1 MTAPVTRVADTL
13 LEALRGIPGLRPATP
28 STTRAGTL
36 VPWNVDVLAV
46 DITDDV
52 VELRL
57 VALTLPLPP
66 LLRRAEAV
74 LRAALLGTTW
84 ESARLRLVVTDLDA
98 AALPGPETRDRDHSG
113 EP

>member
-1 MTAPVTRVADTL
+1 MTAPVTRIADIL
-13 LEALRGIPGLRPATP
+13 LEALSGIPGLRPATP
-28 STTRAGTL
+28 STTRAATL

-46 DITDDV
+46 DVTDDV

-66 LLRRAEAV
+66 LLRRAEVV
-74 LRAALLGTTW
+74 LRAALLGTKW

-98 AALPGPETRDRDHSG
+98 AALQGPGIRDWGHSV

>member
-1 MTAPVTRVADTL
+1 MTAQVADTL

-28 STTRAGTL
+28 STTRAATL

-46 DITDDV
+46 DITDEV

-66 LLRRAEAV
+66 LLRRTEVALRAV
-74 LRAALLGTTW
+74 LRGTKW

-98 AALPGPETRDRDHSG
+98 AALPGPEVQDRDHSV

>member
-1 MTAPVTRVADTL
+1 MTGSVTQVVDTV

-28 STTRAGTL
+28 SATRVATL

-46 DITDDV
+46 DVTDEV

-57 VALTLPLPP
+57 VALRLPLPP
-66 LLRRAEAV
+66 LLRRAEVV
-74 LRAALLGTTW
+74 LRAALLGTKW

-98 AALPGPETRDRDHSG
+98 AALPGPGIRDRGHSV

>member
-1 MTAPVTRVADTL
+1 MTASVTWVVGTL
-13 LEALRGIPGLRPATP
+13 LEALHEIPGLRPATP
-28 STTRAGTL
+28 AATRAATL

-46 DITDDV
+46 DVSDEV

-57 VALTLPLPP
+57 VALALPLPP

-74 LRAALLGTTW
+74 LRAALRDTKW

-98 AALPGPETRDRDHSG
+98 AALPDPDIRDRDHG
-113 EP
+113 VEP

>member
-1 MTAPVTRVADTL
+1 MTASVTRVADAL

-28 STTRAGTL
+28 STTRAVTL
-36 VPWNVDVLAV
+36 VPWKVDVLAV
-46 DITDDV
+46 DVTDEV

-74 LRAALLGTTW
+74 LRAALLGTKW

-98 AALPGPETRDRDHSG
+98 TALPGPGVRDRGHNV

>member
-1 MTAPVTRVADTL
+1 MTASATQVADAL
-13 LEALRGIPGLRPATP
+13 LTALRGIPGLRPATP
-28 STTRAGTL
+28 STTRAAAV

-66 LLRRAEAV
+66 V
-74 LRAALLGTTW
+74 LRHAEVVLRDALLGTKW
-84 ESARLRLVVTDLDA
+84 EHTRLRLVVTDLDA
-98 AALPGPETRDRDHSG
+98 TALPDPEDRDRDLG
-113 EP
+113 AEP

>member
-1 MTAPVTRVADTL
+1 MTRVADTL
-13 LEALRGIPGLRPATP
+13 LEALRGVPGLRPATP
-28 STTRAGTL
+28 STTGAATL
-36 VPWNVDVLAV
+36 VPWTVDVLAV
-46 DITDDV
+46 DVTDDV

-74 LRAALLGTTW
+74 LRAALLGTKW

-98 AALPGPETRDRDHSG
+98 AALPGQETRDRDHSDK
-113 EP
+113 P

>member
-1 MTAPVTRVADTL
+1 MTASVTRVVDTL

-28 STTRAGTL
+28 STTRAVVL
-36 VPWNVDVLAV
+36 VPWNVDMLAV
-46 DITDDV
+46 DVTDEV

-74 LRAALLGTTW
+74 LRAALLGTKW
-84 ESARLRLVVTDLDA
+84 ESAMLRLVVTDLDA
-98 AALPGPETRDRDHSG
+98 AALPGPGNRDRNHG
-113 EP
+113 VEP

>member
-1 MTAPVTRVADTL
+1 MTASVTRVADTL
-13 LEALRGIPGLRPATP
+13 LAALHGIPGLRPATP
-28 STTRAGTL
+28 ATTRAATL

-46 DITDDV
+46 DVTDEV

-74 LRAALLGTTW
+74 LRAALCGTRW
-84 ESARLRLVVTDLDA
+84 ERARLRLVITDLDA
-98 AALPGPETRDRDHSG
+98 TALTGAEIRDLET
-113 EP
+113 

>member
-1 MTAPVTRVADTL
+1 MTGSVAWVVGTL
-13 LEALRGIPGLRPATP
+13 LEALHEIPGLRPATP
-28 STTRAGTL
+28 SATRAATL

-46 DITDDV
+46 DVSDEV

-74 LRAALLGTTW
+74 LRDALRGTKW

-98 AALPGPETRDRDHSG
+98 AALSGPDSRDRDHG
-113 EP
+113 AEP